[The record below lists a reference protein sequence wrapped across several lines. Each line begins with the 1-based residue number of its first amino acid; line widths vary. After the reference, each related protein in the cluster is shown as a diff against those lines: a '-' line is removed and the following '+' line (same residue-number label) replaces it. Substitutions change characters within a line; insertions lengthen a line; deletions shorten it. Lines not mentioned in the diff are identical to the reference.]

1 MKRLSLVLFAVL
13 GACGG
18 ATPAS
23 APPPANTAA
32 PEPTG
37 SDHVIEGTLLLP
49 SAAASGVAIFIV
61 AKPVT
66 GGVPLAVAK
75 LVYESGGPIPF
86 HLDDND
92 TLESGAKL
100 VGDVVVTA
108 RYDQDGDAIT
118 KQPGDLVGSAS
129 VHVPA
134 HGVSIRVDRSL

>member
-1 MKRLSLVLFAVL
+1 MKRLLLVLFA
-13 GACGG
+13 ACGG
-18 ATPAS
+18 ATPAP

-32 PEPTG
+32 PAAG

-49 SAAASGVAIFIV
+49 SSAGSGVAIFIV

-75 LVYESGGPIPF
+75 LVYAGGGSIAF

-92 TLESGAKL
+92 TLESGATL

-134 HGVSIRVDRSL
+134 HAISIHVDRSL